1 MQVGVHARGR
11 LVGDLN
17 GVLQD
22 ALGDDV
28 VLSGGRG
35 LRTDEDPELWVAV
48 LAVLLQLL
56 LQGTEPLGHQVDVL
70 VGRKDPLITG
80 ICLNNYQE
88 GGLRRHL
95 ALLSNKSHP
104 SMSLGIPSIGD
115 PLYPA
120 IQSFPS
126 VS

>member
-28 VLSGGRG
+28 ALSGGRR
-35 LRTDEDPELWVAV
+35 LRTDEDPELWVA
-48 LAVLLQLL
+48 LLTVLLQLL

-70 VGRKDPLITG
+70 GGRKDHLITG

-88 GGLRRHL
+88 GSLRRDL

-104 SMSLGIPSIGD
+104 SMSLGVPSNGD